1 MDLQTAYISM
11 RAILPELI
19 LVVTALLIIIYDLFL
34 PEENR
39 GANAGIAAAGVIAS
53 IIAMKF
59 VGSVK
64 VTAFFGMIEMDYF
77 GTFFTLIILVALLL
91 TLMLSRSYNEREG
104 IQEGEYYALLLLSA
118 VGMVVMAKAADL
130 MAIFLGLELLSIPI
144 YVLVGFDRKRVSS
157 VEGSM
162 KYFILGSFA
171 TGFLLYGMALLYA
184 STGTTNLYAM
194 KDVLSKGTF
203 SPMLMGGV
211 ALILVGFAFKASLV
225 PFHMWT
231 PDAYQGA
238 PTPVTAFMSA
248 GPKAAAFA
256 ALIKVLYLTL
266 PGLHFYLWKG
276 LWVIAVLTMTV
287 GNISALVQNNV
298 KRMLAYSSIAHAGYI
313 LVGLVSGDF
322 LGAQAGMFYLLA
334 YSLMNIG
341 AFAVAIIICQKE
353 EEGFH
358 IDQFRGVGL
367 RYPALGALM
376 LIFLLSLGGIP
387 PTAGFVGKFYL
398 FSAAVKQGYIWLA
411 IIGVLNSAVSIY
423 YYLRVVVYMYMVGVE
438 GEQEPLHF
446 PGIAVTLALMA
457 AALGVI
463 NFGIFPGGLLHFAEL
478 SILSIII

>member
-1 MDLQTAYISM
+1 
-11 RAILPELI
+11 
-19 LVVTALLIIIYDLFL
+19 
-34 PEENR
+34 
-39 GANAGIAAAGVIAS
+39 
-53 IIAMKF
+53 
-59 VGSVK
+59 
-64 VTAFFGMIEMDYF
+64 
-77 GTFFTLIILVALLL
+77 
-91 TLMLSRSYNEREG
+91 
-104 IQEGEYYALLLLSA
+104 
-118 VGMVVMAKAADL
+118 
-130 MAIFLGLELLSIPI
+130 
-144 YVLVGFDRKRVSS
+144 
-157 VEGSM
+157 
-162 KYFILGSFA
+162 
-171 TGFLLYGMALLYA
+171 
-184 STGTTNLYAM
+184 
-194 KDVLSKGTF
+194 
-203 SPMLMGGV
+203 
-211 ALILVGFAFKASLV
+211 
-225 PFHMWT
+225 
-231 PDAYQGA
+231 
-238 PTPVTAFMSA
+238 
-248 GPKAAAFA
+248 
-256 ALIKVLYLTL
+256 
-266 PGLHFYLWKG
+266 
-276 LWVIAVLTMTV
+276 MTV